1 MTAAPSLPLLGPGQ
15 GRARGRSP
23 FSDVVPTLWLVAVY
37 AVLVATWVVAGP
49 VLPGE
54 RWLAVHLFTLGVL
67 TNAILAFSEHF
78 SRAVTRTPGER
89 AWWWTWIANLGIV
102 LLLVGLPTGWL
113 PLLAAGATIITA
125 VVFLA
130 WYRLRRMRRQAVGA
144 RFAWIVR
151 VYERAHGQFVH
162 AAVLGAVLGLGLVPG
177 SWYTGVRLAHLH
189 ANVLGWGGL
198 TLMATLVFFGPTM
211 ARVQIEPGAD
221 DRAARA
227 LRWGATGL
235 TAAVLLLLLLGLPGV
250 GGSVARI
257 AATVGLVVYAGA
269 VTRVCLP
276 VWRAVYRARVTGPRP
291 LVLGAATWL
300 PIVAWSDVLVVG
312 TAGWRWL
319 DGLGLVA
326 LAGVLA
332 QAISATL
339 VYLAPMLRGRTTGDR
354 ETVRYRLE
362 VGTRTRGV
370 VFNLGVL
377 LVVMDALRLGG
388 ALPFAAVGW
397 GSLLVVLLV
406 TAVTAGWPLRRAAE
420 VGDDTAGRA

>member
-1 MTAAPSLPLLGPGQ
+1 
-15 GRARGRSP
+15 
-23 FSDVVPTLWLVAVY
+23 LWLVAVY

-78 SRAVTRTPGER
+78 SRAVTRTPGAR

-113 PLLAAGATIITA
+113 PLLAGGATIITT

-130 WYRLRRMRRQAVGA
+130 WFRLRRMRRQAVGA

-162 AAVLGAVLGLGLVPG
+162 AAVLGAVLGLGLIPG
-177 SWYTGVRLAHLH
+177 TWYAGVRLAHLH

-250 GGSVARI
+250 GGSAARI
-257 AATVGLVVYAGA
+257 AAAVGLAVYAA
-269 VTRVCLP
+269 AATRVCLP

-291 LVLGAATWL
+291 LVLGVTTWL

-332 QAISATL
+332 QAITATL

-362 VGTRTRGV
+362 VGARTRAV
-370 VFNLGVL
+370 TFNLGVL
-377 LVVMDALRLGG
+377 LVALG
-388 ALPFAAVGW
+388 AAGLTGPVPAAALGW
-397 GSLLVVLLV
+397 GLMVIVPVVTGG
-406 TAVTAGWPLRRAAE
+406 TAAWPLRRSAA
-420 VGDDTAGRA
+420 AGGAGPG

>member
-1 MTAAPSLPLLGPGQ
+1 MTGTSSLPLLGPGQ
-15 GRARGRSP
+15 GRSRGRSP
-23 FSDVVPTLWLVAVY
+23 FADVVPTLWFVAGY
-37 AVLVATWVVAGP
+37 AVLVAAWVVAGP
-49 VLPGE
+49 VLPGD

-89 AWWWTWIANLGIV
+89 AWWWTWIANLGIA
-102 LLLVGLPTGWL
+102 LLLLGLPTGWL
-113 PLLAAGATIITA
+113 PLLGGGATIIAT

-130 WYRLRRMRRQAVGA
+130 WFRLRRMRRQAIGA

-162 AAVLGAVLGLGLVPG
+162 AAVLGALLGLGLIPG
-177 SWYTGVRLAHLH
+177 AWYTGVRLAHLH

-235 TAAVLLLLLLGLPGV
+235 TAAVLLLLLLGLPGT
-250 GGSVARI
+250 GGTVARLT
-257 AATVGLVVYAGA
+257 AATGLAVYAA
-269 VTRVCLP
+269 AATRVCLP

-300 PIVAWSDVLVVG
+300 PIVAWSDVVVVA

-332 QAISATL
+332 QAITATL

-362 VGTRTRGV
+362 VGARTRAIA
-370 VFNLGVL
+370 FNLGVL
-377 LVVMDALRLGG
+377 LVVLGAARVLGPLPAAAL
-388 ALPFAAVGW
+388 GW
-397 GSLLVVLLV
+397 GLIVVVL
-406 TAVTAGWPLRRAAE
+406 AVTGITGAWPLHRSAAS
-420 VGDDTAGRA
+420 GDAGPG